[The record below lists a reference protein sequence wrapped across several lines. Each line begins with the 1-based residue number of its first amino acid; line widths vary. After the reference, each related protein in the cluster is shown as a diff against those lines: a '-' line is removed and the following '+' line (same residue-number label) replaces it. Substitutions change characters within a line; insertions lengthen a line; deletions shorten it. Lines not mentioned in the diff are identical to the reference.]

1 MEHIV
6 QFAINIDDKTIQQRI
21 EANAYNDIVDRL
33 YKEAYDSLPYT
44 SRNYY
49 SADTHPD
56 WIGMLGER
64 IDRFIEENRDEII
77 DATAER
83 LARSYRNSKAFKERM
98 AESE

>member
-6 QFAINIDDKTIQQRI
+6 QFAISIDDKAIQQRI
-21 EANAYNDIVDRL
+21 EENAYNDIVERL
-33 YKEAYDSLPYT
+33 YKEAYKAIPHT
-44 SRNYY
+44 SKNYY

-77 DATAER
+77 DLTAER

-98 AESE
+98 GEGK